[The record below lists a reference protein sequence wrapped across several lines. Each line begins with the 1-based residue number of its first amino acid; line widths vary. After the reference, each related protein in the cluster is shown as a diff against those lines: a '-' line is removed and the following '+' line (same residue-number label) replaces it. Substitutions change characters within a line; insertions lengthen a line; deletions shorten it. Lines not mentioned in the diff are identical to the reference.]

1 MFGISSD
8 ISSCDKLGKLLLTS
22 DLSFRLTIK
31 NVYTV
36 KFNVVCYQNHK
47 PIMNHQ
53 DVKERI
59 FDKFYGIVTY
69 RSEPRIAVLDLTRNA
84 FKNMAVY
91 IPVTLI

>member
-31 NVYTV
+31 NVLTV
-36 KFNVVCYQNHK
+36 KLNVIYYQNHK
-47 PIMNHQ
+47 PIMNHHQ

-59 FDKFYGIVTY
+59 FDKFYGRETY

-84 FKNMAVY
+84 FKNMAV
-91 IPVTLI
+91 